1 MDFVKET
8 ETKQQELVRIN
19 EELSGQIDELKSM
32 LAQKELEVSSNNRK
46 EKLTAEVASLLDNA
60 YNEFNILQDKI
71 LSLESQLIDSKTTKL
86 DYEEIKESYSKIS
99 RDFEEQKLKYNV
111 LVSENRQLQADLAQ
125 MEEKLIEANFQRQQ
139 MQKKLSYLEEINRD
153 MQVVSDSQKKL
164 EGQLKRIG
172 ELESMLNIVSEER
185 DDLANRQ

>member
-1 MDFVKET
+1 M
-8 ETKQQELVRIN
+8 
-19 EELSGQIDELKSM
+19 
-32 LAQKELEVSSNNRK
+32 
-46 EKLTAEVASLLDNA
+46 
-60 YNEFNILQDKI
+60 
-71 LSLESQLIDSKTTKL
+71 
-86 DYEEIKESYSKIS
+86 
-99 RDFEEQKLKYNV
+99 

-139 MQKKLSYLEEINRD
+139 MQKKVSYLEEINRD